1 LYSALWLAWL
11 QKMFLIT
18 LVFGSAST
26 SQ

>member
-1 LYSALWLAWL
+1 LYSTLWLAWL